1 VNKLYENMNSYF
13 HTKYLAQNILAL
25 PMNKLS
31 GQKSTLSQDS
41 HSWALGAVD
50 SFHNRPSRE
59 GVNDPL
65 AYASGRVEGEAWR
78 LLNLDLGEQLKK
90 NKLLYPV

>member
-1 VNKLYENMNSYF
+1 M
-13 HTKYLAQNILAL
+13 
-25 PMNKLS
+25 
-31 GQKSTLSQDS
+31 TLSANMPNSDQKAILTQDV
-41 HSWALGAVD
+41 HSWALGAMD

-78 LLNLDLGEQLKK
+78 LLSLDLGEQLKK
-90 NKLLYPV
+90 NKLPYLV

>member
-1 VNKLYENMNSYF
+1 LLFFDFMNSASD
-13 HTKYLAQNILAL
+13 KKVII
-25 PMNKLS
+25 
-31 GQKSTLSQDS
+31 SQDS

-50 SFHNRPSRE
+50 SFHDRPSRE

-65 AYASGRVEGEAWR
+65 AHASGRVEGEAWR
-78 LLNLDLGEQLKK
+78 ILNLDLGEQLKK